1 MGATSGRE
9 VRNGSGQGPD
19 IVANM
24 EFVVSITHVAIIS
37 VLSQI
42 KYKDMVLKVPSQ
54 HFVRFIAAPGP
65 IPSCLGC
72 AKALPLL

>member
-1 MGATSGRE
+1 VGATSERE

-24 EFVVSITHVAIIS
+24 EFVVSITHVAIMS

-42 KYKDMVLKVPSQ
+42 KDKDKVLKVPNRQ
-54 HFVRFIAAPGP
+54 FVRFIAAPAP